1 MPFIIHTLNGKEK
14 LVEAVLRKNGL
25 DPKIS
30 PLKEFVIC
38 QDAPP
43 SFVNDMPQ
51 VLKIME
57 ATSEE
62 IECLLNDEPKEKDD
76 NTVITAGAL
85 VEITH
90 GSYEGFKGLVHE
102 VKDKEVIVDVSVFG
116 KALPVSV
123 GIEEIKMVNIGE
135 QWG

>member
-1 MPFIIHTLNGKEK
+1 MPFIIHTLKGKEK
-14 LVEAVLRKNGL
+14 LVEAVLRKNGF

-30 PLKEFVIC
+30 PLKEFVIS

-43 SFVNDMPQ
+43 SFVNNMPQ

-62 IECLLNDEPKEKDD
+62 IECLLNDEPKEKD

-90 GSYEGFKGLVHE
+90 GSYKGFKGLVHE
-102 VKDKEVIVDVSVFG
+102 IKDKEVIVDVSVFG
-116 KALPVSV
+116 KMLPISV
-123 GIEEIKMVNIGE
+123 GIKEIKLVNIGE